1 MKMICE
7 VDGCGEELSEGCGSK
22 GGPLMCDNCR
32 TSSYYWKKQP
42 LKAARFRFL
51 RLDLFKHRLEHYE
64 PRVAEI
70 INEAQKSVA
79 ESKRRANQASA
90 TTARH

>member
-7 VDGCGEELSEGCGSK
+7 VAGCGEELSEGCGSK
-22 GGPLMCDNCR
+22 GGPMLCDSCR

-42 LKAARFRFL
+42 LKAARFRFS
-51 RLDLFKHRLEHYE
+51 RLDLFKHRLEHYD

-70 INEAQKSVA
+70 VNDAQKSVA
-79 ESKRRANQASA
+79 NTKRHAQSA
-90 TTARH
+90 TSQSSRH

>member
-7 VDGCGEELSEGCGSK
+7 VAGCGEELSEGCGSK
-22 GGPLMCDNCR
+22 GGPMLCDQCR

-42 LKAARFRFL
+42 LKAARYRFQ
-51 RLDLFKHRLEHYE
+51 RLDLFKHRMEHYD

-70 INEAQKSVA
+70 VNDAQKSVA
-79 ESKRRANQASA
+79 ATKQRAHVATAQAIK
-90 TTARH
+90 H